1 MKNIWQLKSLLHPN
15 KGPFLLCSAN
25 RCKYAK
31 NNCKLKMSYA
41 DKLSR
46 NLSDSPVTSTL
57 EKQHGQGIFGL
68 FNFKKKHT
76 NGM

>member
-1 MKNIWQLKSLLHPN
+1 
-15 KGPFLLCSAN
+15 
-25 RCKYAK
+25 
-31 NNCKLKMSYA
+31 MSYA

-46 NLSDSPVTSTL
+46 NLSDSPVTSML

-76 NGM
+76 NGMWRGCGLRSKMYV